1 MQTEENNE
9 LEIKPTSTEQ
19 APIEQAPAEQAP
31 IEQAPTE
38 QEQSKLASY
47 NLEAPAEQAPTEQG
61 ATEQAPAEQA
71 PAEQA
76 PTTTEKSF
84 KKYLIAAIIAL
95 IFTAGV
101 FFIYQLKFKTEDLTE
116 KHEETEEVIEQPVLA
131 PPGISISIPS
141 TSNEDE
147 VEEEPKKIKR

>member
-9 LEIKPTSTEQ
+9 LEIKPASTEQAPTEQEQEQSKLASYNLEAPTEQ

-31 IEQAPTE
+31 TEQAPTE
-38 QEQSKLASY
+38 Q
-47 NLEAPAEQAPTEQG
+47 AP
-61 ATEQAPAEQA
+61 TEQAPA
-71 PAEQA
+71 
-76 PTTTEKSF
+76 TTEKSF